1 MVPQNCFL
9 KTFRKVDSDSVSNS
23 LNIAMAEE
31 IMMTSLKSFEIH
43 FQIQKNR
50 QDKRIYSYFEM
61 QNRSELSL
69 LESEINHLE
78 SDVSSLNQNNFQGR
92 NLGYYPQFDF
102 AKFRQQLDVR
112 EKKSPNLIVGNL
124 EEKRLKELQR

>member
-1 MVPQNCFL
+1 M
-9 KTFRKVDSDSVSNS
+9 DSDSVSNS